1 MSLNTS
7 LHTHAQ
13 TLSLLALQRN
23 TANLPFQLISPGRT
37 FLKRASLLQLEG
49 STPKER
55 EFLLFSDCMIWL
67 ASADGDVFSDK
78 WSGSSPYPYSAG
90 PASSSSTPDLLRVLS
105 RSGDDPSPSQLL
117 QPDAVKKRQSM
128 LQLRLNASPRK
139 KRQASS
145 GVDDKW
151 VYKGHV
157 ELVDLEVVV
166 STPATEDTPQRGFEL
181 LSPHQ
186 SFAVYAREFIF
197 VNLVCGV

>member
-78 WSGSSPYPYSAG
+78 WSGSPHPYAAG

>member
-13 TLSLLALQRN
+13 TLALLALQRN
-23 TANLPFQLISPGRT
+23 TVNLPFTLITPGRT

-49 STPKER
+49 STPRER
-55 EFLLFSDCMIWL
+55 EFLLFSDCLIWL
-67 ASADGDVFSDK
+67 ASADGDIFSDK
-78 WSGSSPYPYSAG
+78 WSPLSQS
-90 PASSSSTPDLLRVLS
+90 ASSAPDLLRL
-105 RSGDDPSPSQLL
+105 RTKGDSEPEGLR
-117 QPDAVKKRQSM
+117 KRQSL
-128 LQLRLNASPRK
+128 LQLRSPRK

-145 GVDDKW
+145 GVDDRW

-166 STPATEDTPQRGFEL
+166 STPAAADSLERGFEL

-186 SFAVYAREFIF
+186 SFAVYAGELENSLIKIISSR
-197 VNLVCGV
+197 C

>member
-49 STPKER
+49 STPRER
-55 EFLLFSDCMIWL
+55 EFLLFSDCLIWL

-78 WSGSSPYPYSAG
+78 WSASASPSAYHGAG
-90 PASSSSTPDLLRVLS
+90 PASSSSTPDLLRGRT
-105 RSGDDPSPSQLL
+105 RSGDDQFLCQLL
-117 QPDAVKKRQSM
+117 QSSEGVKKRQSM

-145 GVDDKW
+145 GVDDRW

-186 SFAVYAREFIF
+186 SFAVYARESIF
-197 VNLVCGV
+197 VNI